1 MRPEAAISRMR
12 TRAVALEEARARLA
26 GNLRSIRD
34 LAGHDAV
41 RAVVQAEMARL
52 ERPGDRDW
60 IG

>member
-1 MRPEAAISRMR
+1 MRVEAGISAMR

-34 LAGHDAV
+34 LAGYDGV
-41 RAVVQAEMARL
+41 RAILKAEMARL
-52 ERPGDRDW
+52 ERPGGRDW

>member
-1 MRPEAAISRMR
+1 MRVEAGISAMR

-34 LAGHDAV
+34 LAGYDGV
-41 RAVVQAEMARL
+41 RTILKAEMARL
-52 ERPGDRDW
+52 ERPGGRDW